1 MKEMNNAKAS
11 VVDMDFE
18 QALERLEPVIM
29 QTGLVKSEIFGQESG
44 NEVWLKPENLQS
56 TGAFK
61 IRGAYNKIAK
71 LSPEERSRG
80 LVASSA
86 GNHAQGVAFAAKTQ
100 GVDATIVMPKT
111 TPLIKVEATRNYGAR
126 VVLFGDCYDDAY
138 EEALR
143 IMRDEDSVFVHPF
156 NDPDVIEGQGTIGLE
171 IMRELPET
179 DCILVP
185 IGGGG
190 LISGIAIAAKSI
202 KPSVKIIGVE
212 PEGAQAMRLSMDKG
226 ELTGLGRV
234 DTIAEGVAVKM
245 PGELPFEVVKE
256 FVDEIVTV
264 SDYDIMEAS
273 LLLIEKHKLVAE
285 SAGALSI
292 AGLKKLESK
301 KTNMVCLISG
311 GNIDV
316 MTISSI
322 ISRGLVTRGRILQFT
337 VDIPDKPGELLRI
350 SELLASMDANVIKLD
365 HNQFTSLDRLMNVQL
380 GITVETNGH
389 EHRKDIIH
397 GLQKKG
403 FRVHVD

>member
-301 KTNMVCLISG
+301 KILGRKRSAASKIVQ
-311 GNIDV
+311 
-316 MTISSI
+316 I
-322 ISRGLVTRGRILQFT
+322 I
-337 VDIPDKPGELLRI
+337 
-350 SELLASMDANVIKLD
+350 LAD
-365 HNQFTSLDRLMNVQL
+365 
-380 GITVETNGH
+380 
-389 EHRKDIIH
+389 
-397 GLQKKG
+397 
-403 FRVHVD
+403 